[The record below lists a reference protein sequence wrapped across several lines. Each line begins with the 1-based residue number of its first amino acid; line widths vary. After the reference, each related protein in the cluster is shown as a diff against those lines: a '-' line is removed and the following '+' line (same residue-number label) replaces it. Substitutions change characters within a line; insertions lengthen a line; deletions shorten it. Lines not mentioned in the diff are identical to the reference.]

1 VRFRVAEDCLD
12 RGSVAPC
19 DADFPRQPKTS
30 SFRTCSD
37 RPWSP
42 HHACVGDAVVSSGS
56 PMLAPPRALPSAMYN
71 RPEPPRTVTPISFP
85 DTCPGSYRGPP
96 PLARPFRTAL
106 SPTTATSSTAA
117 SAQPPPAARP
127 FRTALSPTTA
137 TRSTAASAQPPPP
150 AQSKVRPRPSVPAET
165 VRSPLL
171 PPTGLSALR
180 LPLFSAALGQAL
192 PF

>member
-1 VRFRVAEDCLD
+1 MRFRVAEDCLD

-106 SPTTATSSTAA
+106 SPTTAT
-117 SAQPPPAARP
+117 
-127 FRTALSPTTA
+127 
-137 TRSTAASAQPPPP
+137 RSTAASAQPPPP

-192 PF
+192 TF